1 MVRGGATV
9 VRGGATAVRGGA
21 ASPCISFCRQAL
33 QPHTAIPPCGP
44 MVQSLGE

>member
-9 VRGGATAVRGGA
+9 VRGGA
-21 ASPCISFCRQAL
+21 ASPCIPFCPQAL
-33 QPHTAIPPCGP
+33 QQHTAIPPCGP